1 MGPHNR
7 RGSSLHIAK
16 ILKYTASVAVL
27 AAFAG
32 SANAQEAGR
41 QVDEIVV
48 TAQKREQSLQNVP
61 IVVTA
66 LPQKLLQDAGVK
78 DIKDLT
84 ILTPG
89 LMVTSTSN
97 ETVTTARIRGIGTVG
112 DNPGL
117 ESSVGVV
124 VDGVYRPRNGV
135 GFGDLGELERVEV
148 LKGPQGTLFGKNTS
162 AGVIN
167 IISAAPKFDFGAN
180 GELTVGNYGTIGGS
194 ASVTG
199 PIIADKLAGR
209 LFVAKRQRDGF
220 YDVRTVN
227 GPRTE
232 KQDANQD
239 FYSIRGQLL
248 ATPTSD
254 LDFRF
259 IADFTKRDENCC
271 AAVQVVRNPVRQG
284 FIDTLAGGA
293 GTLNPLDPGKRLT
306 YSNRDTTQKI
316 DDHGL
321 SMEANWQTPW
331 LGGAKV
337 TSITAWRNWKSENG
351 QDSDFSGADIWYRP
365 KDGNNFTQFEQY
377 SQEIRVAGQADKL
390 NWLVGAFATDEK
402 LDAGQRL
409 FFGNDYRKYFSL
421 VASGGLSQAALPSA
435 YYIAGTGQSD
445 NHAQEAKGI
454 ALFTNNS
461 YQVTDKFE
469 LTGGL
474 RYTSEKKT
482 LESHYRNTGAG
493 LGCFAL
499 TLCLPWTDPVF
510 NTVDANQSR
519 TEKAWTGTIKGVYRF
534 NPELMGY
541 ASYAR
546 GYKAGGFNL
555 DRARTLVST
564 TAAPFYVI
572 NKKTDFAGEFV
583 DSYELGA
590 KTNLLDRSLL
600 LNATLF
606 SQKYTDFQL
615 NAFTGI
621 SFIVTS
627 VPEVTSRG
635 LDTDFV
641 WFTPVKGL
649 NIQGGMTYAETE
661 YGKFAV
667 PAGASPRLPG
677 TRLSFA
683 PLYSGSLST
692 SYERAIGSGLELRT
706 SLSAKYTSNYN
717 TGSDLNPLKVQR
729 GLTVF
734 NGRIGVGS
742 QDGRWTAEL
751 YGQNLTDE
759 TYYQVVFDAP
769 LQNVTGAAPVDA
781 LDAFMGAPRTY
792 GVTLRVKY

>member
-7 RGSSLHIAK
+7 RGSSLRIAN

-32 SANAQEAGR
+32 SANAQEANR

-162 AGVIN
+162 AGVIS
-167 IISAAPKFDFGAN
+167 IISATPKFDFGAN
-180 GELTVGNYGTIGGS
+180 GELTVGNYGAIGGS

-227 GPRTE
+227 GPRTNNE
-232 KQDANQD
+232 DANQD
-239 FYSIRGQLL
+239 FYSVRGQLL

-254 LDFRF
+254 LDFRV

-271 AAVQVVRNPVRQG
+271 AAVQVVRAAGVQG
-284 FIDTLAGGA
+284 LFNSLTGGVA
-293 GTLNPLDPGKRLT
+293 TTLNPVDPGSRMT
-306 YSNRDTTQKI
+306 YSNRNTTQKI
-316 DDHGL
+316 EDKGL
-321 SMEANWQTPW
+321 SVEANWATPW
-331 LGGAKV
+331 LGGAKL
-337 TSITAWRNWKSENG
+337 TSITAWRNWKTING

-365 KDGNNFTQFEQY
+365 DNGVNYTEFDQL
-377 SQEIRVAGQADKL
+377 SQEFRLAGQADKL
-390 NWLVGAFATDEK
+390 NWLVGAFATQEK
-402 LDAGQRL
+402 LNGGTHLLFGSSYRSFIGALAG
-409 FFGNDYRKYFSL
+409 
-421 VASGGLSQAALPSA
+421 AALPASF
-435 YYIAGTGQSD
+435 YVAGTGQTD
-445 NHAQEAKGI
+445 DHAQEAKGI
-454 ALFTNNS
+454 ALFTNNA
-461 YQVTDKFE
+461 YAVTDKLE
-469 LTGGL
+469 VTMGL
-474 RYTSEKKT
+474 RYTNEEKT
-482 LESHYRNTGAG
+482 LNSQYRNSGTGG
-493 LGCFAL
+493 VCFAAS
-499 TLCLPWTDPVF
+499 LCFPWTDPAF
-510 NTVDANQSR
+510 NKVNVNQSR
-519 TEKAWTGTIKGVYRF
+519 TESEWSGTLKAAYRLS
-534 NPELMGY
+534 PSVMTY

-555 DRARTLVST
+555 DRARTRLT
-564 TAAPFYVI
+564 TAGVPTPTAPFYAV
-572 NKKTDFAGEFV
+572 NSDTSFGGEFV
-583 DSYELGA
+583 DSFELGA
-590 KTNLLDRSLL
+590 KSSLFDRSVLF
-600 LNATLF
+600 NASLF
-606 SQKYTDFQL
+606 HQTFTDFQL
-615 NAFTGI
+615 NAFTGV

-627 VPEVTSRG
+627 VPEVVSRG

-641 WFTPVKGL
+641 WFTPVDGL
-649 NIQGGMTYAETE
+649 NVQGGVTYAETQ
-661 YGKFAV
+661 YGSFTV
-667 PAGASPRLPG
+667 PAGASPRLPN
-677 TRLSFA
+677 TRVSFA
-683 PLYSGSLST
+683 PLYSGSLAA
-692 SYERAIGSGLELRT
+692 SYERSIGSGLEARA
-706 SLSAKYTSNYN
+706 SLSAKYTSSYN
-717 TGSDLNPLKVQR
+717 TGSDLNPLKVQP
-729 GLTVF
+729 GLTVL
-734 NGRIGVGS
+734 NGRIAVGS
-742 QDGRWTAEL
+742 EDKRWTAEL
-751 YGQNLTDE
+751 WAQNLTDE
-759 TYYQVVFDAP
+759 NYYQVVFDAP
-769 LQNVTGAAPVDA
+769 LQTGA
-781 LDAFMGAPRTY
+781 LNAFMGAPRTY
-792 GVTLRVKY
+792 GATIRVQY

>member
-1 MGPHNR
+1 MR
-7 RGSSLHIAK
+7 IAN

-27 AAFAG
+27 AAVAG
-32 SANAQEAGR
+32 TASAQEAGR

-167 IISAAPKFDFGAN
+167 IISAAPKFNFGAN
-180 GELTVGNYGTIGGS
+180 GELTVGNYGTVGGS

-199 PIIADKLAGR
+199 PIVADKLAGR
-209 LFVAKRQRDGF
+209 LFVAKRQRDGL

-227 GPRTE
+227 GPRTNNE
-232 KQDANQD
+232 DANQD
-239 FYSIRGQLL
+239 FYSVRGQLL

-284 FIDTLAGGA
+284 FVDTLAGGA
-293 GTLNPLDPGKRLT
+293 GTLKPLDPSKRLT

-365 KDGNNFTQFEQY
+365 SDGSNFTQFEQY

-402 LDAGQRL
+402 LDSDQRL

-421 VASGGLSQAALPSA
+421 VASGGLTQAALPSV
-435 YYIAGTGQSD
+435 YYIAGTGQAD

-454 ALFTNNS
+454 ALFTNDS

-469 LTGGL
+469 LTAGL

-482 LESHYRNTGAG
+482 LDSQYRNTGTG

-499 TLCLPWTDPVF
+499 SLCLPWTDPVF
-510 NTVDANQSR
+510 NHVDASQSR
-519 TEKAWTGTIKGVYRF
+519 TEKAWTGTLKGVYRF
-534 NPELMGY
+534 SPELMTY

-555 DRARTLVST
+555 DRARTLISAV
-564 TAAPFYVI
+564 AAPYYVI

-590 KTNLLDRSLL
+590 KTNLFDRSVLF
-600 LNATLF
+600 NATLF
-606 SQKYTDFQL
+606 NQKYTDFQL

-641 WFTPVKGL
+641 WFTPIKGL
-649 NIQGGMTYAETE
+649 NVQGGMTYAETQ

-677 TRLSFA
+677 SRLSFA
-683 PLYSGSLST
+683 PLYSGSLSS

-706 SLSAKYTSNYN
+706 SLSAKYTSSYN

-742 QDGRWTAEL
+742 EDGRWTAEL

-781 LDAFMGAPRTY
+781 LDGFMGAPRTY